1 MGFFDSDEE
10 IRAKEEAKKTQQEVQ
25 GSIAKTG
32 LANLVNE
39 ADLLKIIV
47 EQNECLIQLTANNA
61 VSNAGMVGDAFVIV
75 STQKYYNSIK
85 QYFKK

>member
-1 MGFFDSDEE
+1 MGFFDSDDE
-10 IRAKEEAKKTQQEVQ
+10 KEAKKVQKEVKE
-25 GSIAKTG
+25 SIQKTG
-32 LANLVNE
+32 LSNLVNE

-75 STQKYYNSIK
+75 SSQKYYNNLK